1 MQSLERTRGRR
12 VEYLARD
19 RLRSR
24 GFCVI
29 RSAGS
34 RAPVDL
40 VAGRHREVLF
50 VQARRT
56 RRPLADARAVVSRYP
71 GEITRLQAML
81 RRIELPVQLWLYTDA
96 GGWRIFTIHVG
107 GIAEVSGDDA

>member
-1 MQSLERTRGRR
+1 MQSLKRTRGCR

-50 VQARRT
+50 VQAKRA

-81 RRIELPVQLWLYTDA
+81 RRIELPVQLWIYTDREGWRFFTVHA
-96 GGWRIFTIHVG
+96 GGV
-107 GIAEVSGDDA
+107 AEVSGDDA